1 MTASQDSAPPQDR
14 LPPPG
19 RGRHR
24 PEAAPGARRRRAAP
38 PAPPKKVKAV
48 RTPTVLQM
56 EAVECGAASLAMVLA
71 HYGRHVPLEELRI
84 ACGVSRDGSRAS
96 NLLKAAR
103 SYGLQAKGMQMET
116 AALAEVQAPAILF
129 WEFNHY
135 VVYDGMGRRMGRRG
149 VHINDPDKGR
159 RFVPTEDFDTS
170 FTGVALV
177 FEPSESFR
185 KGGRKPGVLGAVPA
199 RMRGTTGTLL
209 AALLASLL
217 LVAVGAAVPALSRT
231 YIDMFLIGNQTSML
245 GPLFASMAAMV
256 ALTAVLTGLQQA
268 NLLRGRIIS
277 STLTSARFLRHLL
290 RLPVTF
296 FAQRSPADLVQR
308 LQSNDAVA
316 ETLARDLAAAG
327 VDGIVVVLYALLLWT
342 YDPQLTVIGVGI
354 ALLNVVAMRIVIR
367 LRATHT
373 AKLRADTARL
383 TNTAY
388 TGLQLIETMKATGGE
403 NGYFRRW
410 AGQHAATLE
419 EQQRLG
425 VPSAWLAVVAPT
437 LATLNS
443 ALILWIGGLRA
454 VEGHISIGL
463 LVAFQALVTRFTAP
477 ITRLNGVAGRIQDFA
492 ADVARLKDVESFPAD
507 SLYTRSGPD
516 GDTRRLKGHVTLEN
530 ITFGYSPLDK
540 PLLTGFSLAVG
551 PGRQV
556 ALVGGSGSG
565 KSTVSRLISGLYS
578 PWEGTIRIDGQR
590 LEDLSRSALAGSV
603 SFVDQDV
610 FLFEGTVRDNVALW
624 DPSIPDDAVITALK
638 DAALYDDV
646 IARRPD
652 GIHSR
657 VEQDGRNFS
666 GGQRQRLE
674 IARALVRRPSILVL
688 DEVTSA
694 LDAQTEQIIMDN
706 LRRRGCACVVIAHR
720 LSTVRD
726 SDEIVVLDHGVVVE
740 RGRHEDLVAAG
751 GAYAELVKEH

>member
-1 MTASQDSAPPQDR
+1 MTTTQET
-14 LPPPG
+14 
-19 RGRHR
+19 RG
-24 PEAAPGARRRRAAP
+24 RRRAAR
-38 PAPPKKVKAV
+38 PARSGPRTRGRTV

-56 EAVECGAASLAMVLA
+56 EAVECGAASLAMVLG
-71 HYGRHVPLEELRI
+71 HHGRHVPLEELRI

-103 SYGLQAKGMQMET
+103 GYGLTAKGMQMDT
-116 AALAEVQAPAILF
+116 AALAGVKAPAVLF

-135 VVYDGMGRRMGRRG
+135 VVYDGMGRRLGRRG
-149 VHINDPDKGR
+149 VYVNDPGKGR
-159 RFVPTEDFDTS
+159 CFVPMEDFDTS
-170 FTGVALV
+170 YTGVVLV
-177 FEPSESFR
+177 MEPGEDFE
-185 KGGRKPGVLGAVPA
+185 KGGRKPGVLGALPA
-199 RMRGTTGTLL
+199 RMRGTAGTMP
-209 AALLASLL
+209 AAVLASLL

-231 YIDMFLIGNQTSML
+231 YIDTYLIGGRTSLL
-245 GPLFASMAAMV
+245 GVLFASMGV
-256 ALTAVLTGLQQA
+256 CVLLTVVLTWLQQA
-268 NLLRGRIIS
+268 NLLHGRLIS
-277 STLTSARFLRHLL
+277 STLAGARFLRHLL

-296 FAQRSPADLVQR
+296 FAQRAPADLVQR
-308 LQSNDAVA
+308 LASNDQVA

-327 VDGIVVVLYALLLWT
+327 VDAVVVVLYALLLYT
-342 YDPQLTVIGVGI
+342 YDPQLTFVGIGV
-354 ALLNVVAMRIVIR
+354 ALLNVVAMRVVVR
-367 LRATHT
+367 LRATRT
-373 AKLRADTARL
+373 AKLRADNARL

-403 NGYFRRW
+403 DGYFRKW

-425 VPSAWLAVVAPT
+425 VPTAWLGVVAPA

-443 ALILWIGGLRA
+443 ALILWIGGMRA
-454 VEGHISIGL
+454 VEGHISVGL

-477 ITRLNGVAGRIQDFA
+477 LTRLNGVAGRIQDFA
-492 ADVARLKDVESFPAD
+492 ADVARLKDVENFQAD
-507 SLYTRSGPD
+507 PLYTRPRG
-516 GDTRRLKGHVTLEN
+516 GDSTRRLHGHVELEN
-530 ITFGYSPLDK
+530 LTFGYSPLDK
-540 PLLTGFSLAVG
+540 PLLTGFDLTVG

-565 KSTVSRLISGLYS
+565 KSTVSRLISGLYT
-578 PWEGTIRIDGQR
+578 PWDGVIRIDGQR
-590 LEDLSRSALAGSV
+590 LEDIPRGALAASV

-624 DPSIPDDAVITALK
+624 DPSIPDDAVVEALR
-638 DAALYDDV
+638 DAALYEV
-646 IARRPD
+646 VTRRPG

-694 LDAQTEQIIMDN
+694 LDGETEQTVMDN

-726 SDEIVVLDHGVVVE
+726 SDEIVVLQHGTVVE
-740 RGRHEDLVAAG
+740 RGRHGELMAHG
-751 GAYAELVKEH
+751 GAYAALVRER

>member
-1 MTASQDSAPPQDR
+1 MTSTS
-14 LPPPG
+14 LPPAG
-19 RGRHR
+19 HG
-24 PEAAPGARRRRAAP
+24 RRRAR
-38 PAPPKKVKAV
+38 PAPPPKKASRHKTV

-71 HYGRHVPLEELRI
+71 HHGRHVPLEELRI

-103 SYGLQAKGMQMET
+103 SYGLTAKGMQMEP
-116 AALAEVQAPAILF
+116 AALADVRGPAILF

-135 VVYDGMGRRMGRRG
+135 VVYDGTGRRLGRRG

-170 FTGVALV
+170 FTGVVLV
-177 FEPSESFR
+177 MEPGDDFR
-185 KGGRKPGVLGAVPA
+185 TGGRKPGVLKALPG
-199 RMRGTTGTLL
+199 RLRGTTGTML

-217 LVAVGAAVPALSRT
+217 LVLVGAAVPALSRT
-231 YIDMFLIGNQTSML
+231 YIDLFLIGDQTSLL
-245 GPLFASMAAMV
+245 GALFASMGAMV
-256 ALTAVLTGLQQA
+256 ALTAVLTWLQQA

-277 STLTSARFLRHLL
+277 STLSSARFFGHLL

-316 ETLARDLAAAG
+316 ETLARDLTAAG
-327 VDGIVVVLYALLLWT
+327 VDGIVVLLYAALLWT
-342 YDPQLTVIGVGI
+342 YDPQLTLVGVGI

-367 LRATHT
+367 LRATGT
-373 AKLRADTARL
+373 QKLRADSARL
-383 TNTAY
+383 TNTSY

-410 AGQHAATLE
+410 AGQHATTLE

-425 VPSAWLAVVAPT
+425 VPSAWLGVVAPT

-454 VEGHISIGL
+454 VEGHLSVGL

-492 ADVARLKDVESFPAD
+492 ADVARLKDVENFPVD
-507 SLYTRSGPD
+507 TLYARPEQVRS
-516 GDTRRLKGHVTLEN
+516 TRRLKGHVELEN

-540 PLLTGFSLAVG
+540 PLLDGFSLNVG

-565 KSTVSRLISGLYS
+565 KSTVSRLISGLYA
-578 PWEGTIRIDGQR
+578 PWEGVIRIDGTR
-590 LEDLSRSALAGSV
+590 LDDIPRGALAASV

-624 DPSIPDDAVITALK
+624 DPSISDEAVADALR
-638 DAALYDDV
+638 DACLYEV
-646 IARRPD
+646 VARRPG
-652 GIHSR
+652 GIHGR

-694 LDAQTEQIIMDN
+694 LDAETEQTVMDN
-706 LRRRGCACVVIAHR
+706 IRRRGCACVVIAHR

-726 SDEIVVLDHGVVVE
+726 SDEIVVLDHGEVVE
-740 RGRHEDLVAAG
+740 RGRHEYLVAAG
-751 GAYAELVKEH
+751 GPYSELVREH

>member
-1 MTASQDSAPPQDR
+1 MTT
-14 LPPPG
+14 
-19 RGRHR
+19 
-24 PEAAPGARRRRAAP
+24 AAPQTRGRRRAAP
-38 PAPPKKVKAV
+38 PRRTVPKSRRKIV

-56 EAVECGAASLAMVLA
+56 EAVECGAATLAMVLG
-71 HYGRHVPLEELRI
+71 HYGKHVPLEELRI
-84 ACGVSRDGSRAS
+84 ACGVSRDGSRAG

-103 SYGLQAKGMQMET
+103 GYGLTAKGMQMDL
-116 AALAEVQAPAILF
+116 AALADVKAPAVLF

-135 VVYDGMGRRMGRRG
+135 VVYDGMGRRFGRRG
-149 VHINDPDKGR
+149 VFVNDPAKGR
-159 RFVPTEDFDTS
+159 RFVPMEDFDGS
-170 FTGVALV
+170 FTGVVLTM
-177 FEPSESFR
+177 EPGDDFTR
-185 KGGRKPGVLGAVPA
+185 GGRKPGVWGAMPA
-199 RMRGTTGTLL
+199 RLRGTAGTMP
-209 AALLASLL
+209 AAVLASLL
-217 LVAVGAAVPALSRT
+217 LVVVGAAVPALSRT
-231 YIDMFLIGNQTSML
+231 YIDMFLIGGQTSL
-245 GPLFASMAAMV
+245 LDVLFASMGACV
-256 ALTAVLTGLQQA
+256 LLTLVLTWLQQA
-268 NLLRGRIIS
+268 NLHHGRIIS
-277 STLTSARFLRHLL
+277 STLSSARFLRHLL

-296 FAQRSPADLVQR
+296 FSQRSPADLVQR

-327 VDGIVVVLYALLLWT
+327 VDAVVVVLYAVLLYT
-342 YDPQLTVIGVGI
+342 YDPQLTFVGIGV
-354 ALLNVVAMRIVIR
+354 ALLNIVAMRVVIR
-367 LRATHT
+367 LRATRT
-373 AKLRADTARL
+373 AKLRADNARL

-403 NGYFRRW
+403 EGYFRKW
-410 AGQHAATLE
+410 AGQHATTLE

-425 VPSAWLAVVAPT
+425 VPSAWLGVVAPT

-443 ALILWIGGLRA
+443 ALILWIGGMRA
-454 VEGHISIGL
+454 IEGHLSVGL

-477 ITRLNGVAGRIQDFA
+477 LTRLNGVAGRIQDFA
-492 ADVARLKDVESFPAD
+492 ADVARLKDVENFRTDPLYDRAGGD
-507 SLYTRSGPD
+507 S
-516 GDTRRLKGHVTLEN
+516 TRRLHGHVELEN

-540 PLLTGFSLAVG
+540 PLLSGFDLTVG

-565 KSTVSRLISGLYS
+565 KSTVSRLISGLYT
-578 PWEGTIRIDGQR
+578 PWEGVIRIDGLR
-590 LEDLSRSALAGSV
+590 LEDIPRGALAASV

-610 FLFEGTVRDNVALW
+610 FLFEGSIRDNVALW
-624 DPSIPDDAVITALK
+624 DPSVPDEAVVEALR
-638 DAALYDDV
+638 DAALYDV
-646 IARRPD
+646 VMRRPG

-694 LDAQTEQIIMDN
+694 LDAETELVVMDN

-726 SDEIVVLDHGVVVE
+726 SDEIVVLQHGTIVE
-740 RGRHEDLVAAG
+740 RGRHDELVARG
-751 GAYAELVKEH
+751 GAYAALVRER

>member
-1 MTASQDSAPPQDR
+1 
-14 LPPPG
+14 
-19 RGRHR
+19 
-24 PEAAPGARRRRAAP
+24 
-38 PAPPKKVKAV
+38 
-48 RTPTVLQM
+48 M
-56 EAVECGAASLAMVLA
+56 EAVECGAAALAMVLA
-71 HYGRHVPLEELRI
+71 HHGRHVPLEELRI

-96 NLLKAAR
+96 NVLKAAR
-103 SYGLQAKGMQMET
+103 SYGLRATGMQMES
-116 AALAEVQAPAILF
+116 AALAGVRAPAILF

-135 VVYDGMGRRMGRRG
+135 VVYDGPGRRLGRRG
-149 VHINDPDKGR
+149 VYVNDPDKGR
-159 RFVPTEDFDTS
+159 RFVPDEDFDTS
-170 FTGVALV
+170 FTGVVLV
-177 FEPSESFR
+177 LEPTADFR
-185 KGGRKPGVLGAVPA
+185 RGGRKPGVLRAIPD
-199 RMRGTTGTLL
+199 RLRSTRPTLL

-231 YIDMFLIGNQTSML
+231 YIDMFLIGGQTSLL

-277 STLTSARFLRHLL
+277 STLGSARFLRHLL

-327 VDGIVVVLYALLLWT
+327 VDGVVVILYALLMWT
-342 YDPQLTVIGVGI
+342 YDPQLTVVGVLI
-354 ALLNVVAMRIVIR
+354 ALLNIVAMRVVIR
-367 LRATHT
+367 LRAAHT
-373 AKLRADTARL
+373 QKLRADTARL
-383 TNTAY
+383 TNTSY

-403 NGYFRRW
+403 DGYFRRW
-410 AGQHAATLE
+410 AGQHATTLE

-425 VPSAWLAVVAPT
+425 VPTAVLSVVAPT

-454 VEGHISIGL
+454 VEGYISIGL
-463 LVAFQALVTRFTAP
+463 LVAFQALVARFSAP

-492 ADVARLKDVESFPAD
+492 ADVARLRDVESFPVD
-507 SLYTRSGPD
+507 PLYSRDEPEPG
-516 GDTRRLKGHVTLEN
+516 TRRLTGHVTLEN

-540 PLLTGFSLAVG
+540 PLLTGFSLTVG
-551 PGRQV
+551 PGRQI

-565 KSTVSRLISGLYS
+565 KSTVSRLISGLYT

-590 LEDLSRSALAGSV
+590 LEDIPRGALAASV
-603 SFVDQDV
+603 SFVDQDI

-624 DPSIPDDAVITALK
+624 DPSITDEAVITALR
-638 DAALYDDV
+638 DAELYEDV
-646 IARRPD
+646 IARRPE
-652 GIHSR
+652 GIHGR

-674 IARALVRRPSILVL
+674 IARALVRRPSVLVL

-694 LDAQTEQIIMDN
+694 LDARTEQAVIAN

-726 SDEIVVLDHGVVVE
+726 SDEIVVLDHGTVVE
-740 RGRHEDLVAAG
+740 RGRHEVLVAAG
-751 GAYAELVKEH
+751 GPYAELVREH

>member
-1 MTASQDSAPPQDR
+1 MKSA
-14 LPPPG
+14 
-19 RGRHR
+19 
-24 PEAAPGARRRRAAP
+24 
-38 PAPPKKVKAV
+38 

-56 EAVECGAASLAMVLA
+56 EAVECGAACLAMVLA
-71 HYGRHVPLEELRI
+71 HHGRHVPLEELRI

-103 SYGLQAKGMQMET
+103 SYGLGAKGMQMES
-116 AALAEVQAPAILF
+116 AALTGVQGPAILF

-135 VVYDGMGRRMGRRG
+135 VVYEGHGRRFGTRG
-149 VHINDPDKGR
+149 AHINDPAKGR
-159 RFVPTEDFDTS
+159 RFVPAEDFDTS

-177 FEPSESFR
+177 FERTASFTA
-185 KGGRKPGVLGAVPA
+185 GGRRPGVLRALPA
-199 RMRGTTGTLL
+199 RMRGTAGTLF
-209 AALLASLL
+209 AALLAGLL
-217 LVAVGAAVPALSRT
+217 LVATGAAVPALSRT
-231 YIDMFLIGNQTSML
+231 YIDMFLVGGQTSLL
-245 GPLFASMAAMV
+245 GPLFAAMAAMI

-277 STLTSARFLRHLL
+277 STLSSARFMRHLM

-308 LQSNDAVA
+308 LQSNDSVA
-316 ETLARDLAAAG
+316 ETLARDLSAAG
-327 VDGIVVVLYALLLWT
+327 VDGLVVLLYAVLLWT
-342 YDPQLTVIGVGI
+342 YDPQLTVVGVLV
-354 ALLNVVAMRIVIR
+354 ALLNVVAMRVVIR

-373 AKLRADTARL
+373 QKLRADSARL
-383 TNTAY
+383 TTTSY
-388 TGLQLIETMKATGGE
+388 TGLQLIETLKATGGE
-403 NGYFRRW
+403 DGFFRRW
-410 AGQHAATLE
+410 AGQHATTLE

-425 VPSAWLAVVAPT
+425 VPSAVLAVVAPL

-454 VEGHISIGL
+454 VDGHISIGL

-492 ADVARLKDVESFPAD
+492 ADVARLKDVENFPAD
-507 SLYTRSGPD
+507 SLYARGG
-516 GDTRRLKGHVTLEN
+516 GDPSTRRLTGHVALEN
-530 ITFGYSPLDK
+530 VTFGYSPLDT
-540 PLLTGFSLAVG
+540 PLLGGFSLTVG

-565 KSTVSRLISGLYS
+565 KSTVSRLISGLYR
-578 PWEGTIRIDGQR
+578 PWEGTISIDGR
-590 LEDLSRSALAGSV
+590 PIEDIPRGALAASV

-624 DPSIPDDAVITALK
+624 DPSIPDGGGVAALR

-652 GIHSR
+652 GIHTR

-674 IARALVRRPSILVL
+674 IARALVRGPSVLVL

-694 LDAQTEQIIMDN
+694 LDAETERVIMDN

-726 SDEIVVLDHGVVVE
+726 SDEIVVLDHGTVVE
-740 RGRHEDLVAAG
+740 RGRHHELVAAG
-751 GAYAELVKEH
+751 GAYAGLVKEH